1 MDHGLVPGA
10 FEDREP
16 MLHDCEP
23 ARRRARSQPR
33 PAHAERED
41 PAQGDE
47 GRLVSLRAELLPPLS
62 ARGADGA
69 GNRHVDVPSRVP
81 LHRAHRMSSRR
92 KKSVRRRVLTFDDVR
107 EIALSMPDVIETT
120 AYGMPAFKAGK
131 RRFAAQPIARPDV
144 EPNSLGVH
152 ITFEER
158 DRLMAARP
166 DVYYLTDH
174 FRPH

>member
-1 MDHGLVPGA
+1 MI
-10 FEDREP
+10 
-16 MLHDCEP
+16 
-23 ARRRARSQPR
+23 
-33 PAHAERED
+33 
-41 PAQGDE
+41 
-47 GRLVSLRAELLPPLS
+47 
-62 ARGADGA
+62 
-69 GNRHVDVPSRVP
+69 
-81 LHRAHRMSSRR
+81 SRR
-92 KKSVRRRVLTFDDVR
+92 KKSARPRVLTFDDVR

-174 FRPH
+174 FRPYPGVLVRLSNVSRPELRELLAVAWRLAMEGASRGKKKQRTVSSLPRVAPR

>member
-1 MDHGLVPGA
+1 
-10 FEDREP
+10 
-16 MLHDCEP
+16 
-23 ARRRARSQPR
+23 
-33 PAHAERED
+33 
-41 PAQGDE
+41 
-47 GRLVSLRAELLPPLS
+47 
-62 ARGADGA
+62 
-69 GNRHVDVPSRVP
+69 
-81 LHRAHRMSSRR
+81 MSSRR

-107 EIALSMPDVIETT
+107 EIALSMPDVVETT

-174 FRPH
+174 FRPYPGVLVRLSNVSRAELRELLAVAWRLAMEGASRGKKKQRTVSSLPRVAPR